1 MDWCFCNN
9 TNFAI
14 NRFAIKW
21 SLLYYICKIYF
32 MVLRCLTPRHFNNI
46 SVITWQAV
54 FLVEEHGENHRPV
67 ASYWQTLLHNFVSST
82 SRLSGIQTPNVS
94 GDRHWLHIVLGSY
107 KSNYHIITTM
117 TAPARYMISV
127 IKYVFNNI
135 TIKLKSSQAL
145 FTIIYGNMA

>member
-1 MDWCFCNN
+1 MEP
-9 TNFAI
+9 TV
-14 NRFAIKW
+14 
-21 SLLYYICKIYF
+21 LYMQNIFYGFTVLNATPLQQYF
-32 MVLRCLTPRHFNNI
+32 SYNMTV
-46 SVITWQAV
+46 S